1 MRSQASQASEQA
13 PITHVNNVAA
23 AMAFAAAPLY
33 RTITSESDMPWC
45 TLAQKY
51 PNVLE
56 YAAALKMTEEAPP
69 AKSRSD
75 QTTNGSQKCER
86 DVDPALYARSA
97 NRHLDNRY

>member
-1 MRSQASQASEQA
+1 MIPKLDSSTPNSAPMRSQASQASEKA

-33 RTITSESDMPWC
+33 RTITSESDMPWF

-69 AKSRSD
+69 AKS
-75 QTTNGSQKCER
+75 
-86 DVDPALYARSA
+86 
-97 NRHLDNRY
+97 